1 MDVITYPCWDLT
13 MLVKGAPDDVV
24 TSNQANVNSSSS
36 RSFIFVFVRKYP
48 RYKYNGYND

>member
-1 MDVITYPCWDLT
+1 

-24 TSNQANVNSSSS
+24 TSTQANVNSSSS
-36 RSFIFVFVRKYP
+36 RSFIFVRKYP